1 MDEKARIFRVC
12 VWFRPIQPPI
22 RVEEIARRVSKV
34 VLRDCDVRRRSVIGG
49 SFIRV
54 ESSRAV
60 IREEPW
66 STSGNQKWNGTSPNL
81 IAIAIVNIRHDV
93 GWFSCVMSHCP
104 VDQALVML
112 EKRIRAD
119 AVDWV
124 RKYLIVASI
133 TRGWCDLEMRGMM
146 AKVLISKPVQAKIQW
161 LLEIVMLVPMM
172 RLTVQISFA
181 WGFISRG
188 RG

>member
-12 VWFRPIQPPI
+12 VWFKPIQPPI
-22 RVEEIARRVSKV
+22 RVELIAREVSRVGLS
-34 VLRDCDVRRRSVIGG
+34 DCDVIRRRVIGG

-60 IREEPW
+60 VRDDPW
-66 STSGNQKWNGTSPNL
+66 STSGNQKWNGTSPSL
-81 IAIAIVNIRHDV
+81 IAIAIVNTRQGV
-93 GWFSCVMSHCP
+93 GWFSCVMSHWP
-104 VDQALVML
+104 VCQAFIML
-112 EKRIRAD
+112 EKRIKAD

-124 RKYLIVASI
+124 RKYLMAASI
-133 TRGWCDLEMRGMM
+133 ARGWWGLEIRGMI
-146 AKVLISKPVQAKIQW
+146 ARVLISRPVHAMIQW
-161 LLEIVMLVPMM
+161 LLEIVMLVPAI
-172 RLTVQISFA
+172 RLRVVISFA